1 VNLKRFFD
9 EIRPIFNGPMRP
21 WQAFRVE
28 IIVEMLEER
37 QVPVRHAAYILAT
50 AFHESDR
57 FQAMVEYADGRAY
70 EFRKSLGNT
79 HKGDGPRYKGRGF
92 VQITGRRNYRDW
104 SKRLGLDLIKEPHLA
119 SDDIIA
125 ARILIDGMLLGTF
138 TGKKLDDY
146 STYKEMRRV
155 VNGTDRANLIA
166 GYAVDFEDAL
176 RKAHYGL
183 PEAKTVPPV
192 SLPPAAP
199 PTTQEPAAPERR
211 SIWDT
216 LFNLIIKLFGGKT

>member
-9 EIRPIFNGPMRP
+9 GIRPIFNGPMKP

-28 IIVEMLEER
+28 VIVEALEER
-37 QVPVRHAAYILAT
+37 KVSVRHAAYILAT

-57 FQAMVEYADGRAY
+57 FQAMVEYADGKAY

-176 RKAHYGL
+176 RKAGYGL

-199 PTTQEPAAPERR
+199 PATQEPAAPERR